1 MKTVIITYFGKE
13 YDYPLLSAEDIGDD
27 YIIRL
32 FKYEFSVQGY
42 EQCYNNTRRFHFV
55 TTLEE
60 LAKLV
65 DAQPKP
71 QYNIHI
77 QTANRSEHYE
87 QRI

>member
-42 EQCYNNTRRFHFV
+42 EQCYNNTKRFHFV
-55 TTLEE
+55 TTLDE
-60 LAKLV
+60 LAKL
-65 DAQPKP
+65 
-71 QYNIHI
+71 
-77 QTANRSEHYE
+77 E
-87 QRI
+87 QLRKNQQ